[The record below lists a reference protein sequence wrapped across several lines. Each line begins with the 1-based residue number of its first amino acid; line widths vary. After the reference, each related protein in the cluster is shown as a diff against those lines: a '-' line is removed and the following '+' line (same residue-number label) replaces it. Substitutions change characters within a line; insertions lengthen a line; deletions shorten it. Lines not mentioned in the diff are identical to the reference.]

1 MVLGEKKILLSELA
15 GADCWGNKINDRYVN
30 AVSSISSEC
39 ADGSV
44 FVCIKGFRNDG
55 HDFVREAYER
65 GCRVFVCE
73 RPVTLPDDAVVMMS
87 LDTRAS
93 LARLAAA
100 LYRYP
105 SKELTL
111 IGVTGTKGKT
121 TVAHYIYEILK
132 ASGRPAALIGT
143 DGAYIGTDG
152 AYIGTE
158 HYTTENTTPDS
169 PELNRLMREAVNTGC
184 RYAVME
190 VSSQAVMQHRVLGM
204 HYKYVVF
211 TNLSPDHISK
221 AEHKNIEEYR
231 DCKAKVMANADICVI
246 NADDENSG
254 FMMKS
259 AVGRTLTVS
268 AVPGADYVFGKI
280 RACRD
285 NENVSTDF
293 VLSTPRTKNSIQ
305 LSVRQP
311 GLYSAYNASLA
322 FAVCDDEGVDCITAA
337 KTLAGVKVPG
347 RFEIV
352 PLGNDMTAII
362 DYAHNGA
369 SFDALLRPLRQIA
382 IRNGGR
388 LMCLFGSVGGKAE
401 MRRAELADAAEKYC
415 DYVFLTSD
423 NPDREDPEKIIADIE
438 KGFSPDFTSYVKIP
452 DRSDAIYTAV
462 KMLRSGDIL
471 VLAGKGNEDFQLIN
485 GVRVPFS
492 EKNILNDA
500 VKGEV

>member
-1 MVLGEKKILLSELA
+1 MAIGDNKILLSELA
-15 GADCWGNKINDRYVN
+15 GADGWGEKINDRYVN
-30 AVSSISSEC
+30 AVSSVSSEC

-44 FVCIKGFRNDG
+44 FVCIKGFWNDG
-55 HDFVREAYER
+55 HDFVREVYAR

-73 RPVTLPDDAVVMMS
+73 RPVSLPDDAVVIMS
-87 LDTRAS
+87 SDTRAS
-93 LARLAAA
+93 LARLSAA
-100 LYRYP
+100 LYRFP
-105 SKELTL
+105 SKELIL

-121 TVAHYIYEILK
+121 TVAHYIYEILN
-132 ASGRPAALIGT
+132 AAGRTAALIGT
-143 DGAYIGTDG
+143 DGAYIGS
-152 AYIGTE
+152 E
-158 HYTTENTTPDS
+158 HYATENTTPDS
-169 PELNRLMREAVNTGC
+169 PELNRLMRKAVSAGC

-190 VSSQAVMQHRVLGM
+190 VSSQAVKQHRVLGL
-204 HYKYVVF
+204 HYKYAVF

-221 AEHKNIEEYR
+221 AEHKNFDEYR
-231 DCKAKVMANADICVI
+231 NCKAKLMASADICVI
-246 NADDENSG
+246 NADDESAG
-254 FMMKS
+254 IMIKS
-259 AVGRTLTVS
+259 AAGRTLTVS
-268 AVPGADYVFGKI
+268 AVPGTDYVLGRL
-280 RACRD
+280 RAYRD
-285 NENVSTDF
+285 SENVGTDF
-293 VLSTPRTKNSIQ
+293 VLRTPRTKNGIQ

-322 FAVCDDEGVDCITAA
+322 FAVCDDEGVDCVTAA

-347 RFEIV
+347 RFEII

-362 DYAHNGA
+362 DYAHNEA
-369 SFDALLRPLRQIA
+369 SFDALLRPLRQLA

-452 DRSDAIYTAV
+452 DRSTAIYTAV
-462 KMLRSGDIL
+462 KMLRAGDIL

-485 GVRVPFS
+485 GVRIQFS
-492 EKNILNDA
+492 EKNILMDA
-500 VKGEV
+500 VKGEA